1 MKEFQVCWAYEQD
14 FSTIIEGNS
23 EEEVRQKFIDG
34 DFDTSEI
41 NEDDGRMVD
50 GSVEISE
57 VNE

>member
-14 FSTIIEGNS
+14 FSTIIEGSS
-23 EEEVRQKFIDG
+23 EEEVRQKFLDG
-34 DFDTSEI
+34 DFDTGEV
-41 NEDDGRMVD
+41 NENDGRMVD

>member
-1 MKEFQVCWAYEQD
+1 MKEFQVGWAYEQD

-50 GSVEISE
+50 GSVEVFEI
-57 VNE
+57 NA